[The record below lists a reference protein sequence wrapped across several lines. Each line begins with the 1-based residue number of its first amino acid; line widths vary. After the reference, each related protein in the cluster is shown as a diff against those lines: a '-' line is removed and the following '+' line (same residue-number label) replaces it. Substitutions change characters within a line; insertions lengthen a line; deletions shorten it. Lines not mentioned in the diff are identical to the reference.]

1 MLTRQGGM
9 TAMSDD
15 APKPAKAKGGG
26 FKSILIGLLLAIPLG
41 GGSFFAVYSG
51 MIGLPL
57 PDRQAMAAK
66 DKVTKPLDLPLTAF
80 MPLDQV
86 VVTLGRG
93 NDLRQLALTAQ
104 LEVEPNAID
113 TVALLMPRVIDV
125 MNTYLRAV
133 DASLIEDPASMLRL
147 RAQMLRRIQ
156 VVTGEG
162 MVRDLLVSEFI
173 VR

>member
-1 MLTRQGGM
+1 MTRLRGM
-9 TAMSDD
+9 MAMSDD
-15 APKPAKAKGGG
+15 APKAAKAKGGG
-26 FKSILIGLLLAIPLG
+26 FKGILIGVLLAVAAG

-51 MIGLPL
+51 MLPLPL
-57 PDRQAMAAK
+57 PDRQAMKAEAK
-66 DKVTKPLDLPLTAF
+66 KDEPLDLPMTAF
-80 MPLDQV
+80 VPLEQV

-93 NDLRQLALTAQ
+93 ADLRQLALTAQ

-133 DASLIEDPASMLRL
+133 DVSLIEDPASMLRL

-156 VVTGEG
+156 VVTGDG
-162 MVRDLLVSEFI
+162 VVRDLLVSEFI

>member
-1 MLTRQGGM
+1 
-9 TAMSDD
+9 MSDD
-15 APKPAKAKGGG
+15 APKPAKAKGSGI
-26 FKSILIGLLLAIPLG
+26 KSLLIGLVLALPLG
-41 GGSFFAVYSG
+41 GGSFFMVYSG
-51 MIGLPL
+51 MVPLPL
-57 PDRQAMAAK
+57 PARHEMAAK
-66 DKVTKPLDLPLTAF
+66 AAASKPLNLPQTAFLPLE
-80 MPLDQV
+80 QV

-93 NDLRQLALTAQ
+93 SDLRQLALTAQ

-113 TVALLMPRVIDV
+113 TVALLMPRVVDV
-125 MNTYLRAV
+125 MSTYLRAV
-133 DASLIEDPASMLRL
+133 DASLVEDPASMLRL

>member
-1 MLTRQGGM
+1 M

-15 APKPAKAKGGG
+15 APKAAKAKGGG
-26 FKSILIGLLLAIPLG
+26 FKGILIGVLLAVALG
-41 GGSFFAVYSG
+41 GGSFFVVYSG
-51 MIGLPL
+51 IVALPL
-57 PDRQAMAAK
+57 PDRHAMTAK
-66 DKVTKPLDLPLTAF
+66 TDEHEAPDLPMTAF
-80 MPLDQV
+80 VPLEQV

-93 NDLRQLALTAQ
+93 RDLRQLALTAQ
-104 LEVEPNAID
+104 LEVEPNAVD

-162 MVRDLLVSEFI
+162 VVRDLLVSEFI